1 MLALPTL
8 TLSAAAAHAALRTA
22 LAARAEI
29 LDADGLAE
37 SPEAEDIAEAIDLL
51 AGEPERYPHTVT
63 LPSSNALRVIAQ
75 SRDDLI
81 TDGTLAPFGL
91 ILTDEL

>member
-8 TLSAAAAHAALRTA
+8 TLSAVAAHAALRAA
-22 LAARAEI
+22 LAARAET
-29 LDADGLAE
+29 LSDDGLDE
-37 SPEAEDIAEAIDLL
+37 SPEAEDVAEALDLL
-51 AGEPERYPHTVT
+51 AADPGRYPHTVT

-81 TDGTLAPFGL
+81 ADGTLAPFGL

>member
-8 TLSAAAAHAALRTA
+8 TLSAAAAHAMLRAA
-22 LAARAEI
+22 LASRVET
-29 LDADGLAE
+29 LREDGLDE
-37 SPEAEDIAEAIDLL
+37 SPEAEDIAEALDLL
-51 AGEPERYPHTVT
+51 ASEPERYPHTVI

-81 TDGTLAPFGL
+81 ADGALTPFGL